1 MNNVHHLAV
10 VYAGLTEQ
18 ELESWNYL
26 AADCQPKKFD
36 ETDVANE
43 NTITL
48 CMCVQDQVTK
58 SQQDD
63 PPGQAS
69 QGVQPCF

>member
-1 MNNVHHLAV
+1 MI
-10 VYAGLTEQ
+10 
-18 ELESWNYL
+18 
-26 AADCQPKKFD
+26 
-36 ETDVANE
+36 DVANK
-43 NTITL
+43 NTM
-48 CMCVQDQVTK
+48 CMLQDQVTK